1 MADKTRS
8 GGASLFD
15 LRTVIAILFA
25 FYGLVLTIMGI
36 FFAGPETTVK
46 SGGIDLNLW
55 TGIAMLVLAVFFVVW
70 ARLKPLNP
78 APPTDADD
86 RPAHH

>member
-25 FYGLVLTIMGI
+25 FYGLVLTFMGI
-36 FFAGPETTVK
+36 FAAGPETTVK
-46 SGGIDLNLW
+46 SGGINLNLW
-55 TGIAMLVLAVFFVVW
+55 TGLD
-70 ARLKPLNP
+70 ARPR
-78 APPTDADD
+78 
-86 RPAHH
+86 RPVRGVGAHEAAQHGRAARR